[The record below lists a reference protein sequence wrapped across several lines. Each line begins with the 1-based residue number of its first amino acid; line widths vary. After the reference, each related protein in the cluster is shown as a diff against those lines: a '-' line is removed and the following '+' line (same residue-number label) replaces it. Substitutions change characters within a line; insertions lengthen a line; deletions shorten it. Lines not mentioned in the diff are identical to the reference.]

1 MTCDPA
7 ARDWRITAVV
17 AEPEAKAKAYRACS
31 RAATASSKWSL
42 FAHRVG
48 KLSTPDMHKNNELK
62 VESETGSFCGPV
74 WVCAS
79 CIFVLSDGLAD
90 PDLSESC
97 RKRDLEGRS

>member
-7 ARDWRITAVV
+7 ARDWRMTAVV

-48 KLSTPDMHKNNELK
+48 NCQHPTYAKSMN
-62 VESETGSFCGPV
+62 
-74 WVCAS
+74 
-79 CIFVLSDGLAD
+79 
-90 PDLSESC
+90 
-97 RKRDLEGRS
+97 